1 MIPFIFIFIFICISI
16 LTFLFIKKFVI
27 ENYNSIPK
35 TIIQTY
41 IKKDRVPKKVFDNIK
56 KFAPDYQYTFFDDDE
71 CLNFII
77 NNYDKSVVDCYNNL
91 SNKAHKSDLF
101 RYCYLYK
108 HGGIYLDIKIELI
121 KPIKDIFIDN
131 KCLYTVLSIV
141 NNTLFQGLIATPPKN
156 KIFLDL
162 INFIKTKKEP
172 FEYHTFT
179 KDFYNKIYND
189 TKKPLKEELNIGKN
203 MNYYLFKEKCT
214 SNKEDCYDGLDN
226 KGLCCFLYDKN
237 QPIIKVRYADY
248 PW

>member
-27 ENYNSIPK
+27 ENYNNIPK

>member
-27 ENYNSIPK
+27 ENYNNIPK

-56 KFAPDYQYTFFDDDE
+56 QFAPDYQYTFFDDDE

>member
-1 MIPFIFIFIFICISI
+1 M
-16 LTFLFIKKFVI
+16 
-27 ENYNSIPK
+27 
-35 TIIQTY
+35 
-41 IKKDRVPKKVFDNIK
+41 
-56 KFAPDYQYTFFDDDE
+56 
-71 CLNFII
+71 
-77 NNYDKSVVDCYNNL
+77 
-91 SNKAHKSDLF
+91 
-101 RYCYLYK
+101 
-108 HGGIYLDIKIELI
+108 I

>member
-1 MIPFIFIFIFICISI
+1 MNPFIFIFIFICISI

-27 ENYNSIPK
+27 ENYNNIPK

-77 NNYDKSVVDCYNNL
+77 NNYDKFVVDCYNNL